1 MKVNKRLKKW
11 AALMLCVII
20 FLSAFSPG
28 TQSVYASEEQSGQML
43 TEKQDVASDVAE
55 EMKPIEKT
63 TEEKSEGSQNQQLP
77 DSSNEET
84 GTTEGVEK
92 DQSTKEQDTKEQ
104 DTEDLN
110 TKEQDTE
117 NQTTEVQDTK
127 DQTTKEPGKKD
138 QDTKEKKIAEL
149 LAEAAV
155 PKAATIISEDRDEG
169 IRQIQAV
176 IPDYNFATGVYDSLA
191 SQGHLGTV
199 GQSVKAVLASF
210 QGDVNANGYVK
221 KTTYMV
227 TATKITL
234 EPYSEVKISETFETK
249 EEAQTFFDSLVNKL
263 PDYLYSNKELTTKLT
278 QTNEQKPEAELIKD
292 ITGIEWLR
300 EANKID
306 ISYNKIEDLSKLS
319 IDYLKNLTPEVGNM
333 DITEGM
339 TWFGTKG
346 KNTYLDFRGN
356 PIQAYPSETG
366 GRLLWESLQAANFE
380 LPVAPQIY
388 IKPDT
393 KDWSINLDINI
404 PLVNVDGN
412 RMNIIIGNPKQAFID
427 KEKSNIPGILLNMD
441 RLDNI
446 IFPVTGIISSGT
458 IAAVVTGAD
467 EMRSWAVPPGTD
479 NPSIGGT
486 SLKFLFNQSIRIYT
500 KTETEP
506 STNNTTITLKKTVTG
521 TDRPVTGAK
530 FKLYHATLENG
541 KYVKGGLYNDTEYM
555 TDEKGQIQFT
565 TELPSGHYCFVEV
578 ESPAGFVLDSETT
591 IGFTVAGGTVSLTG
605 GESTVTPSNGTAT
618 DAGENAAYID
628 RYSPDVNVVIT
639 PEEGCELDKVM
650 ITYFDRGTQTNKTH
664 EVKTAQEAADW
675 INQNKGN
682 ADELGII
689 DGTVKIKAIFKQ
701 SIPLTAQNER
711 TTTVF
716 QFKKI
721 SAEDGSLMAGVEFS
735 FTCNHKHDEICGGKE
750 NPVNCTHAHNDVPGN
765 VNENEC
771 TWKTAAVSG
780 ADGIVSFPGLV
791 SGEYIL
797 KEEKTLDGFS
807 LPGGTWTV
815 TVNADAGTVEIM
827 KTTADDDTTPDF
839 NKEGNGY
846 VLENQSTVPFSFK
859 KVDEKTGAALSG
871 AEFTLY
877 QGTTESPENWT
888 VVMGPIASDENGKV
902 DFGRL
907 KQGDYILVET
917 KAAASYQKPAGYW
930 KVKITVTDNT
940 NEKVK
945 FEAVGDVPAIK
956 GDFMDGFEIE
966 NRKIDI
972 LPNLGGSGTIMYSA
986 GGILLIGCS
995 IILNY
1000 IYRRKRGTNL

>member
-1 MKVNKRLKKW
+1 
-11 AALMLCVII
+11 MLCVLIC
-20 FLSAFSPG
+20 LTAFSPG
-28 TQSVYASEEQSGQML
+28 TQSVYASEEHTEQML
-43 TEKQDVASDVAE
+43 TEKRDVAPDLAE
-55 EMKPIEKT
+55 EMKATEQT
-63 TEEKSEGSQNQQLP
+63 TEDTSEDAAEDSKSQKLP
-77 DSSNEET
+77 DPSTNETNMSENIGIDQDT
-84 GTTEGVEK
+84 KDQDSKDPSTK
-92 DQSTKEQDTKEQ
+92 DQSTKDQNAKD
-104 DTEDLN
+104 
-110 TKEQDTE
+110 
-117 NQTTEVQDTK
+117 QDTK
-127 DQTTKEPGKKD
+127 DQNAKNQETKD
-138 QDTKEKKIAEL
+138 QNAKDKIIAEL
-149 LAEAAV
+149 LAKAAV
-155 PKAATIISEDRDEG
+155 PKAATVISEDREEG
-169 IRQIQAV
+169 IRQIQAI
-176 IPDYNFATGVYDSLA
+176 IPDYNFAAGVYDSLA

-199 GQSVKAVLASF
+199 EQSVKAVLASY
-210 QGDVNANGYVK
+210 QGDINANGYVK
-221 KTTYMV
+221 KTTYTV

-234 EPYSEVKISETFETK
+234 EPYNEVKISETFETK

-263 PDYLYSNKELTTKLT
+263 PEYLYSNKELVTKT
-278 QTNEQKPEAELIKD
+278 SQTSEQKPESELIKD

-306 ISYNKIEDLSKLS
+306 ISKNKISNLMSLSKEHLQS
-319 IDYLKNLTPEVGNM
+319 LTPDVGDTN
-333 DITEGM
+333 INEGKK
-339 TWFGTKG
+339 WFGSIG
-346 KNTYLDFRGN
+346 KNTVIDFIGN
-356 PIQAYPSETG
+356 PIQKFPSIAG
-366 GRLLWESLQAANFE
+366 GRLDWDNLSTTIFE
-380 LPVAPQIY
+380 LPVNPIIF

-393 KDWSINLDINI
+393 ENWSVGFDVEI
-404 PLVNVDGN
+404 PLVERDGQRLQIN
-412 RMNIIIGNPKQAFID
+412 KDKQGASILS
-427 KEKSNIPGILLNMD
+427 SNIEGIVFEST
-441 RLDNI
+441 RLSDEF
-446 IFPVTGIISSGT
+446 FPVSGITSSGNFV
-458 IAAVVTGAD
+458 AGVSGNEDQQMKKYAVAKGDSSDYVTD
-467 EMRSWAVPPGTD
+467 D
-479 NPSIGGT
+479 NT
-486 SLKFLFNQSIRIYT
+486 SLKFKFKQEIRIYT

-521 TDRPVTGAK
+521 TDRPVAGAK

-565 TELPSGHYCFVEV
+565 TELPTGSYCFVEV

-591 IGFTVAGGTVSLTG
+591 IGFTMSGGTVSLTG
-605 GESTVTPSNGTAT
+605 GESTVTPSGGTAT

-650 ITYFDRGTQTNKTH
+650 ITYFDRWTQTNKTH
-664 EVKTAQEAADW
+664 EVKTAQEAAYW

-682 ADELGII
+682 ADELGTI

-701 SIPLTAQNER
+701 SISIPAQNER

-750 NPVNCTHAHNDVPGN
+750 NPGNCTHAHNDVPGI

-780 ADGIVSFPGLV
+780 ADGIVSFSGLV

-815 TVNADAGTVEIM
+815 TVNADTGTVEIM
-827 KTTADDDTTPDF
+827 KTTADDNTTPDF

-859 KVDEKTGAALSG
+859 KVDEKSGDALSG

-877 QGTTESPENWT
+877 QGTAESPENWT
-888 VVMGPIASDENGKV
+888 VVMGPIASDDNGKV

-907 KQGDYILVET
+907 KQGDYIIVET
-917 KAAASYQKPAGYW
+917 KAAAGYQKPTGYW

-956 GDFMDGFEIE
+956 GNFMDGFEIA
-966 NRKIDI
+966 NRKTDN

-995 IILNY
+995 IILNF
-1000 IYRRKRGTNL
+1000 IYKRKRGTNL